1 MRFGAAV
8 PELVAVQGE
17 RQPQAGPFRQPSLA
31 DLCVVE
37 TASYEGVAA
46 NTSLARANTGADGLD
61 RLRPPAVSK
70 CQHCSPMS
78 KSYFPTDRAGQIE
91 WHNNFVTEF
100 PKVGE
105 KLGFSQAEIANA
117 VNDSKYAAHI
127 LKMLGSEIESNPN
140 HPGFA
145 VLEGQSSGDFV
156 DLHAGAGAP
165 PAVRPGIDTR
175 RQARVERI
183 KRHNNYNDTIRQ
195 QLRIGVQALDEKNY
209 QAELGRP
216 RQTGPT
222 VTIPFRKAG
231 GKVSGIN
238 LYRRHKSDREAQKVG
253 FFMRTPAIDT
263 APGKAGELTYTA
275 RAVVNGQEI
284 GQASDAVSVTVS

>member
-1 MRFGAAV
+1 
-8 PELVAVQGE
+8 
-17 RQPQAGPFRQPSLA
+17 
-31 DLCVVE
+31 
-37 TASYEGVAA
+37 
-46 NTSLARANTGADGLD
+46 
-61 RLRPPAVSK
+61 
-70 CQHCSPMS
+70 MS
-78 KSYFPTDRAGQIE
+78 KSYFPTERAGQIE
-91 WHNNFVTEF
+91 WHNNFATEF

-105 KLGFSQAEIANA
+105 KLGFSRAEIDNA
-117 VNDSKYAAHI
+117 INDSKYAAHI
-127 LKMLGSEIESNPN
+127 LKTLGPETESA
-140 HPGFA
+140 FA

-183 KRHNNYNDTIRQ
+183 KRHNNYNDAIRQ
-195 QLRIGVQALDEKNY
+195 QLKIGVQALDEKNY

-222 VTIPFRKAG
+222 ITIPFRKAG

-238 LYRRHKSDREAQKVG
+238 LYRRRKSDSEPQKVG

-263 APGKAGELTYTA
+263 APGKSGEITYTA
-275 RAVVNGQEI
+275 RAVVSGQEI
-284 GQASDAVSVTVS
+284 GKASDAVSVTVK